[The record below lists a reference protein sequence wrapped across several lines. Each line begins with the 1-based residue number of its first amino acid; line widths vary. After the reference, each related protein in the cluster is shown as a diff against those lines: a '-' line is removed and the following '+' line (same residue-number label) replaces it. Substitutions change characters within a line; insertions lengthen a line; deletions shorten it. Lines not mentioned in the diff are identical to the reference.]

1 MWAKL
6 LAAHIMG
13 TLLIV
18 TACQKRPPVVAFP
31 AVAVLP
37 APPAVA
43 FPPLRVEALP
53 GAPLVLPPP
62 VVRSPAAAE
71 LEQADRSFGAGIYD
85 EAAQAYENYL
95 RLLPP
100 GCPCDQELFRLGLS
114 YVLRNPNS
122 DWLRATAVLKQI
134 VHEYPY
140 SSFVAPA
147 NLILA
152 LRSELNHLAGDTA
165 ASAKLRD
172 ERIRQL
178 SSELERLSSE
188 LERLKR
194 IDSGRR
200 KRP

>member
-62 VVRSPAAAE
+62 VVRSPAA
-71 LEQADRSFGAGIYD
+71 GIYFLQPV
-85 EAAQAYENYL
+85 EFRAQ
-95 RLLPP
+95 PV
-100 GCPCDQELFRLGLS
+100 ELGAQLADSLI
-114 YVLRNPNS
+114 PQ
-122 DWLRATAVLKQI
+122 LRACSGV
-134 VHEYPY
+134 
-140 SSFVAPA
+140 SSNVIEFGPK
-147 NLILA
+147 
-152 LRSELNHLAGDTA
+152 S
-165 ASAKLRD
+165 KD
-172 ERIRQL
+172 EI
-178 SSELERLSSE
+178 S
-188 LERLKR
+188 
-194 IDSGRR
+194 RR
-200 KRP
+200 YE